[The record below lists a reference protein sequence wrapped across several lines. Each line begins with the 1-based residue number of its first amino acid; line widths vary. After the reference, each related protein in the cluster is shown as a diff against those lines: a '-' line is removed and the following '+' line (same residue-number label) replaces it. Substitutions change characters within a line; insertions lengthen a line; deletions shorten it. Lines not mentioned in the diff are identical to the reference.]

1 MSVSPSLVESSSCF
15 SGDLDALSVTEL
27 RRMVRERGIATGSQ
41 VVYARRET
49 LLAWLKGA
57 PHDASIGASA
67 STNPAI
73 IATERDMSAA
83 DRSIASM
90 LASMARDAVDAEI
103 GARRDELR
111 PTITIQLG
119 ERASIDVPETAHPM
133 LAECIALAH
142 AGLPMLLVGP
152 AGSGKSTL
160 AAQVAKALNRNFT
173 FNSMSAGVSE
183 SHLLGRVLPD
193 VAGNWSYQQ
202 SPFVNSFR
210 NGGVHLFDEIDAAD
224 PNLLVILNA
233 ALANGVL
240 SIPFAQSEPM
250 ERHAEFVCIA
260 AANTFGR
267 GGDRQ
272 YVGRSALDA
281 ATLDRFSVS
290 TIFVDYDRELE
301 RRLAESACGE
311 HASTLLAWA
320 WGVREATDRNKLRRI
335 LSTRTIVNAAKLLA
349 IGRSMDSV
357 RASYFSGWSAD
368 ERAKV
373 GAE

>member
-1 MSVSPSLVESSSCF
+1 MQVSSVQTHLSSAF
-15 SGDLDALSVTEL
+15 EDDLDALSVTEL
-27 RRMVRERGIATGSQ
+27 RRRVRERGIATGSQ
-41 VVYARRET
+41 VVYARRDA
-49 LLAWLKGA
+49 LIAWLRGA
-57 PHDASIGASA
+57 PADASA
-67 STNPAI
+67 STPAI
-73 IATERDMSAA
+73 RELRCDMDSA
-83 DRSIASM
+83 DRSISSM
-90 LASMARDAVDAEI
+90 LASMARDAVDSEI
-103 GARRDELR
+103 TARRDDLR
-111 PTITIQLG
+111 PTITINLG
-119 ERASIDVPETAHPM
+119 ERASIDVPETAHPA
-133 LAECIALAH
+133 LPDCIALAH
-142 AGLPMLLVGP
+142 AGLPMMLVGP
-152 AGSGKSTL
+152 SGSGKTTL
-160 AAQVAKALNRNFT
+160 AAQVAAALGRRFT

-193 VAGNWSYQQ
+193 ASGNWSYQP
-202 SPFVNSFR
+202 SPFVQTFQG
-210 NGGVHLFDEIDAAD
+210 GGVHLFDEIDAAD

-233 ALANGVL
+233 ALANGAL
-240 SIPFAQSEPM
+240 SVPFAQAEPM

-290 TIFVDYDRELE
+290 TVFIDYDKALE

-320 WGVREATDRNKLRRI
+320 WAVRDAIDRNRLRRI

-349 IGRSMDSV
+349 IGRPMDSV

>member
-1 MSVSPSLVESSSCF
+1 MSVSPHALDSATALPA
-15 SGDLDALSVTEL
+15 DLETLSVTDL
-27 RRMVRERGIATGSQ
+27 RRLVRERGIASGSQ

-49 LLAWLKGA
+49 LLAWLRGDM
-57 PHDASIGASA
+57 PDTSRNPFIESA
-67 STNPAI
+67 
-73 IATERDMSAA
+73 ERNLGVA

-119 ERASIDVPETAHPM
+119 ERASIDVPDTAHPA
-133 LAECIALAH
+133 LPDCVALAH

-160 AAQVAKALNRNFT
+160 AAQVAKALGRRFT

-193 VAGNWSYQQ
+193 ASGNWSYQP
-202 SPFVNSFR
+202 SPFVSTFQ
-210 NGGVHLFDEIDAAD
+210 GGGIHLFDEIDAAD

-240 SIPFAQSEPM
+240 SVPFAQAEPM

-290 TIFVDYDRELE
+290 TIFVDYDRGLE
-301 RRLAESACGE
+301 RRLAESACAD

-320 WGVREATDRNKLRRI
+320 WSVRDAIDRNKLRRI

-349 IGRSMDSV
+349 IGRSMESV
-357 RASYFSGWSAD
+357 QASYFSGWSAD

-373 GAE
+373 GTA